1 MRFTLIFRVV
11 AYVAVIYGTTLIAPL
26 SAQEKVAVQGW
37 ARESFGRIVF
47 DWPRPVNYQAVI
59 NGSNLIVSFERQ
71 FKFDL
76 EKLLIT
82 LKEYLVEGAVSGQGR
97 VVTLGLKGKFQLRT
111 YPRGNSI
118 IVDLRRSGL
127 NEVEEKRSILPKPKV
142 QPKLNVRVGRNKGF
156 TRLVFDWK
164 SRINYRVSAVPTKVS
179 LSFDKEAIINLPKL
193 KKRLPTGITNPAASN
208 LAGRLEFS
216 VEKTP
221 DRASRS
227 FRAGNRIV
235 LDIYDPSPSEKKL
248 PKRVIPSKISRVEPL
263 TKEKVSN
270 VPPETK
276 ITGSTNV
283 SRDSTRASIKGSKE
297 LALTKSEPVDI
308 KSVKKTSGLKPF
320 SRPKKQREN
329 TVDNRKIIQNST
341 KAAAADNKAALIGL
355 PDANANLRAK
365 AVPDVSP
372 RAAPTPKVDLLP
384 KLLSVPAAK
393 VVSKSSPS
401 VTPKA
406 DKEEAQIKPS
416 KLITKTKAEGSSR
429 SPVKSDEK
437 ANIVGNET
445 LSKSVSLVFG
455 WPEPVGAAVFRRGD
469 FVWVVFDR
477 KKPLELESLRSAGET
492 VLSDIVQIPA
502 NEATVLRLK
511 TKTGINPKVSQ
522 IGTNWELSF
531 GRWPITPDIPIPLE
545 FASDEGGGAQLL
557 FAGVAANSIVT
568 IKDPDIGDSIKVA
581 PMAAPGRGV
590 GEKHIYPEFQVLAS
604 NQGVALI
611 PLSDRLSL
619 ENSRGRGI
627 LVAADGGLFV
637 SAISPEENRTRNDPL
652 LGERLFEPQVW
663 INGEEADFIP
673 ERQAALL
680 SVVEVP
686 EEQREQARLNLAR
699 FYFARGLGPEAL
711 GILRVLERVNPKM
724 TLRTEFIA
732 LRGASR
738 VLSNRLVL
746 ARKDLDD
753 PRLTKFRE
761 AKLWRGFLNAKI
773 GEWKLAS
780 ADFRNSDTLLRT
792 YPEPLKTMIGLER
805 IEAALRSFNSGSAKD
820 WLDLVKQ
827 NEKNMRRDHQA
838 RLTYSLGLLA
848 RANGNLDSAE
858 AFWRLSRDSGDPFS
872 GARSEL
878 ALINLGIKQEIVTR
892 DQAIERLE
900 RLRYRWRGDE
910 LELNVLETLGNHYL
924 DKGEYSK
931 GLLRLRSA
939 MSYFPK
945 NKRSVDI
952 AKRMTNTFRKLFLDG
967 EADKLQ
973 PLTSLAIFDEYRE
986 LTPAGP
992 DGDFMIGRLADRLVD
1007 VDLLDRATDLLS
1019 HHIRFRL
1026 KGVKKSQA
1034 GTKLALVQLINKKP
1048 REALQTLKFTYNP
1061 GLSQNNQDDRR
1072 RIRAKAMFE
1081 LGKNDEAIALLAG
1094 DVSIAAD
1101 QLRADIHWR
1110 DKNYR
1115 EASKVLQRLA
1125 GEPLTK
1131 DRYDLKGAQKVL
1143 NWAVAMRLDEDEQGL
1158 KLARE
1163 LYGPAMKNSPLGDSF
1178 SYIASPRQ
1186 TVTGDMEGISKK
1198 ITEIDNFE
1206 AFLNNYRKRL
1216 LKSKPKKNE

>member
-1 MRFTLIFRVV
+1 MRLTLIFRVV
-11 AYVAVIYGTTLIAPL
+11 AYAAAIYGTTLITPL

-47 DWPRPVNYQAVI
+47 DWPRPVKYQAVI
-59 NGSNLIVSFERQ
+59 NGSKLIVSFERQ
-71 FKFDL
+71 FSSDL
-76 EKLLIT
+76 KKLLIT
-82 LKEYLVEGAVSGQGR
+82 LKDYLVEGTVSGQR
-97 VVTLGLKGKFQLRT
+97 RMATFSLKGNFQLRT

-118 IVDLRRSGL
+118 ILDLRRLGV
-127 NEVEEKRSILPKPKV
+127 NEIEAKRLALPKAEARTSI
-142 QPKLNVRVGRNKGF
+142 NVRVGSNNGF

-164 SRINYRVSAVPTKVS
+164 RRINYSVRSSPTKVS
-179 LSFDKEAIINLPKL
+179 LSFDQEANLDLPKL
-193 KKRLPTGITNPAASN
+193 KKRLPSGITNPAALN

-221 DRASRS
+221 NRASRS

-235 LDIYDPSPSEKKL
+235 LDIYDPKPPAKKNA
-248 PKRVIPSKISRVEPL
+248 KRIIPSKISRVAPR
-263 TKEKVSN
+263 KKAKVSN
-270 VPPETK
+270 VPSETQ
-276 ITGSTNV
+276 ITESANNSEGSAQKRSDN
-283 SRDSTRASIKGSKE
+283 SKGLALSKPKPIDRKSIKKV
-297 LALTKSEPVDI
+297 A
-308 KSVKKTSGLKPF
+308 GLK
-320 SRPKKQREN
+320 SLAEAKERREN
-329 TVDNRKIIQNST
+329 TANKSKIIQNST
-341 KAAAADNKAALIGL
+341 IAAAANDKASSLLL
-355 PDANANLRAK
+355 PGANGEIK
-365 AVPDVSP
+365 SEVVPDVRP
-372 RAAPTPKVDLLP
+372 RAAPTPKVEILP
-384 KLLSVPAAK
+384 KLLPAPVVRA
-393 VVSKSSPS
+393 VSKSSTS
-401 VTPKA
+401 VNPKVD
-406 DKEEAQIKPS
+406 DKAAQTTPS
-416 KLITKTKAEGSSR
+416 KLFAQNKADGSPR
-429 SPVKSDEK
+429 SSAKSNSK
-437 ANIVGNET
+437 ANSVDNEP
-445 LSKSVSLVFG
+445 LSKSVSFVFG
-455 WPEPVGAAVFRRGD
+455 WPESVGAAVFRRGD
-469 FVWVVFDR
+469 FIWVVFDR
-477 KKPLELESLRSAGET
+477 AKPLKLDSLRSAGQT
-492 VLSDIVQIPA
+492 LVSDIVQLPA

-511 TKTGINPKVSQ
+511 TKAGINPKVSQ
-522 IGTNWELSF
+522 IGTNWEVNF
-531 GRWPITPDIPIPLE
+531 GSWPITPDIPIPID
-545 FASDEGGGAQLL
+545 FTADEGGGAQLL
-557 FAGVAANSIVT
+557 FAGVAADSVVT

-581 PMAAPGRGV
+581 PMAAPGRGI

-604 NQGVALI
+604 SQGVALI
-611 PLSDRLSL
+611 PLSDQLSL
-619 ENSRGRGI
+619 ENSGGRGM
-627 LVAADGGLFV
+627 LVATDGGLFV
-637 SAISPEENRTRNDPL
+637 SAISPEENKIRNDPL

-663 INGEEADFIP
+663 INGGEADFIP

-686 EEQREQARLNLAR
+686 EAQREQARLNLAR

-724 TLRTEFIA
+724 KMRTEFIA

-753 PRLTKFRE
+753 PRLRKFRE
-761 AKLWRGFLNAKI
+761 AKLWRGFLNARR
-773 GEWKLAS
+773 GEWKQAS
-780 ADFRNSDTLLRT
+780 SDFRNSDTVLRT
-792 YPEPLKTMIGLER
+792 YPEPLKTIIGLER
-805 IEAALRSFNSGSAKD
+805 IEAALRSFNSESAKD
-820 WLDLVKQ
+820 WVDLIKP
-827 NEKNMRRDHQA
+827 NEKNMRRDHRA
-838 RLTYSLGLLA
+838 RLTHSLGLLA
-848 RANGNLDSAE
+848 RANGDLDSAE
-858 AFWRLSRDSGDPFS
+858 AFWQQSKDSGDPFS

-878 ALINLGIKQEIVTR
+878 ALINLGIKQEIVTK

-931 GLLRLRSA
+931 GLLRLRVA
-939 MSYFPK
+939 MSNFPK

-952 AKRMTNTFRKLFLDG
+952 AKRMTKTFRKLFLDG

-1007 VDLLDRATDLLS
+1007 VDLLDRATDLLR

-1034 GTKLALVQLINKKP
+1034 GTKLALVHLINQKP
-1048 REALQTLKFTYNP
+1048 REALQTLRSTFSP

-1081 LGKNDEAIALLAG
+1081 LGKDDEAIALLAG

-1101 QLRADIHWR
+1101 QLRADIYWR
-1110 DKNYR
+1110 GKNYR
-1115 EASKVLQRLA
+1115 EAGKVLQRLA

-1131 DRYDLKGAQKVL
+1131 DRYDLKGAQRVL

-1163 LYGPAMKNSPLGDSF
+1163 LYGPAMKNSPLGDAF

-1216 LKSKPKKNE
+1216 LKSESKEK

>member
-1 MRFTLIFRVV
+1 MRLTLIFRVV
-11 AYVAVIYGTTLIAPL
+11 VYAAAIYGTTLIAPL

-47 DWPRPVNYQAVI
+47 DWPRPVKYQAVI
-59 NGSNLIVSFERQ
+59 NGSKLIIRFERP
-71 FKFDL
+71 FNSDL
-76 EKLLIT
+76 KQVLIT
-82 LKEYLVEGAVSGQGR
+82 LKDYLAEGTVSGQGR
-97 VVTLGLKGKFQLRT
+97 VATFGLKRNFQLRT

-118 IVDLRRSGL
+118 ILDLRRLGV
-127 NEVEEKRSILPKPKV
+127 NEIGAKRLALPKAEARNSV
-142 QPKLNVRVGRNKGF
+142 NVRVGSNKGF

-164 SRINYRVSAVPTKVS
+164 RRINYRVRSSLKKVS
-179 LSFDKEAIINLPKL
+179 LSFDQEADLDLPKL
-193 KKRLPTGITNPAASN
+193 KKRLPSGITNPTALN

-235 LDIYDPSPSEKKL
+235 LDIYDPKSPGEKKA
-248 PKRVIPSKISRVEPL
+248 KRIIPSKISRVEPL
-263 TKEKVSN
+263 KKEKVSN
-270 VPPETK
+270 VSSETK
-276 ITGSTNV
+276 ITESANISEGSTQER
-283 SRDSTRASIKGSKE
+283 SDSSKGLALSKPKSVNRKSIKKV
-297 LALTKSEPVDI
+297 A
-308 KSVKKTSGLKPF
+308 GLK
-320 SRPKKQREN
+320 SIAEAKERREN
-329 TVDNRKIIQNST
+329 TANKSKIIQNSNI
-341 KAAAADNKAALIGL
+341 AAAANDKASSLVL
-355 PDANANLRAK
+355 PSANGEMK
-365 AVPDVSP
+365 PEAVPDIPP
-372 RAAPTPKVDLLP
+372 RAAPTPKVEILP
-384 KLLSVPAAK
+384 KLIPAPA
-393 VVSKSSPS
+393 VRAASKSPPS
-401 VTPKA
+401 VSPKV
-406 DKEEAQIKPS
+406 DEEAAQTTPS
-416 KLITKTKAEGSSR
+416 KLSVQNKADGSPR
-429 SPVKSDEK
+429 SSAKSNNK
-437 ANIVGNET
+437 ANSINNESS
-445 LSKSVSLVFG
+445 SKSVSFVFG
-455 WPEPVGAAVFRRGD
+455 WPESVGAAVFRRGD

-477 KKPLELESLRSAGET
+477 AKPLKLDSLRSAGQT
-492 VLSDIVQIPA
+492 LVSDIVQLPA

-511 TKTGINPKVSQ
+511 TKAGINPKVSQ
-522 IGTNWELSF
+522 IGTSWEVSF
-531 GRWPITPDIPIPLE
+531 GSWPITPDIPIPID
-545 FASDEGGGAQLL
+545 FTADEGGGAQLL
-557 FAGVAANSIVT
+557 FAGVEADSVVT

-581 PMAAPGRGV
+581 PMAAPGRGI
-590 GEKHIYPEFQVLAS
+590 GEKHVYPEFQVLAS
-604 NQGVALI
+604 SQGVALI
-611 PLSDRLSL
+611 PLSDQLSL
-619 ENSRGRGI
+619 ENSGGRGM
-627 LVAADGGLFV
+627 LVATDGGLFV
-637 SAISPEENRTRNDPL
+637 SAISPEENKIRNDPL
-652 LGERLFEPQVW
+652 LGERLFNPQVW
-663 INGEEADFIP
+663 KNGGDADFIP

-686 EEQREQARLNLAR
+686 EAQREQARLNLAR

-724 TLRTEFIA
+724 KMRTEFIA

-746 ARKDLDD
+746 AREDLDD
-753 PRLTKFRE
+753 PRLSKFRE
-761 AKLWRGFLNAKI
+761 AKLWRGFLNARR
-773 GEWKLAS
+773 GEWKQAS
-780 ADFRNSDTLLRT
+780 SDFRNSDTVLRT
-792 YPEPLKTMIGLER
+792 YPQPLKTIIGLER
-805 IEAALRSFNSGSAKD
+805 IEAALRSFNSESAKD
-820 WLDLVKQ
+820 WVDLIKP
-827 NEKNMRRDHQA
+827 NEKNMRRDHRA
-838 RLTYSLGLLA
+838 RLKHSLGLLA
-848 RANGNLDSAE
+848 RANGDLDSAE
-858 AFWRLSRDSGDPFS
+858 TFWQQSKDSGDPFS

-878 ALINLGIKQEIVTR
+878 ALINLGIKQEVVTR

-910 LELNVLETLGNHYL
+910 LELKVLETLGNHYL

-931 GLLRLRSA
+931 GLLRLRVA
-939 MSYFPK
+939 MSNFPK
-945 NKRSVDI
+945 NKRTVDI
-952 AKRMTNTFRKLFLDG
+952 AKRMTKTFRKLFLDG

-1007 VDLLDRATDLLS
+1007 VDLLDRATDLLR

-1034 GTKLALVQLINKKP
+1034 GTKLALVHLMNRKP
-1048 REALQTLKFTYNP
+1048 REALQTLRTTFSP

-1081 LGKNDEAIALLAG
+1081 LGKDDEAIALLAG

-1101 QLRADIHWR
+1101 QLRADIYWR
-1110 DKNYR
+1110 GKNYR
-1115 EASKVLQRLA
+1115 EAGKVLQRLA

-1131 DRYDLKGAQKVL
+1131 DRYDLKGAQRVL

-1216 LKSKPKKNE
+1216 LKSGSKEK